1 MLTQK
6 SHVLSNQNLIN
17 MVSKTIKVMEN
28 IYNKTKRILFL
39 FALVLTFASCE
50 LTTIYPSHIIK
61 NVSSQ
66 EIVLQYVHEI
76 RFDSVYNQIYKD
88 TIVVLKPQEMHQ
100 IDASGWDRW
109 PDPHGWLER
118 DFLNVLDSHIRTDT
132 LIVRSSENEVD
143 VLRVWVKDF
152 EENSQT
158 KELYRMSDWKFVKNI
173 GITWYGEPNDAY
185 VFEIKDSD
193 LISE

>member
-1 MLTQK
+1 MLIRK
-6 SHVLSNQNLIN
+6 NHVLSNQNLIN
-17 MVSKTIKVMEN
+17 MDFKKNKVMKN
-28 IYNKTKRILFL
+28 ICNKTKRILFI

-61 NVSSQ
+61 NASSQ
-66 EIVLQYVHEI
+66 EIVLQYVHDI
-76 RFDSVYNQIYKD
+76 RFDSVYNRIYKD

-100 IDASGWDRW
+100 IDDSGWERW
-109 PDPHGWLER
+109 PDSDGWLER
-118 DFLNVLDSHIRTDT
+118 DFLNVLDGHIRTDT

-152 EENSQT
+152 EENSLA

-173 GITWYGEPNDAY
+173 GIAWDGEPNDAY